1 MIFWRFGMKKILL
14 VVLMSVLGLAS
25 ENKQTTYSCEFTT
38 YATPKGSFHGDV
50 IRFTIVT
57 NDTNGTYTMKG
68 NNSVSQGNIIRG
80 DKGLSFIK
88 VTKLGNITT
97 TTMSRIPPIDGQQEA
112 VHSRNI
118 LSGGKLLASQ
128 YYGTCQ
134 LVDEIQTKKVHF
146 HISKETRDRMYR
158 QLKIKRQLKS
168 LPKKDAKYILDALE
182 GIFPSRLEMEEDM
195 SIEGM
200 ILVSKIMDY
209 ATKSK

>member
-1 MIFWRFGMKKILL
+1 MKNVLL
-14 VVLMSVLGLAS
+14 VVLFSVFGLAND
-25 ENKQTTYSCEFTT
+25 NKHTTFSCEFTT
-38 YATPKGSFHGDV
+38 YATEKGSYRGE
-50 IRFTIVT
+50 IMRFSLVT
-57 NDTNGTYTMKG
+57 NDTNGTYSMKG
-68 NNSVSQGNIIRG
+68 SNGTSQGNIIRG

-97 TTMSRIPPIDGQQEA
+97 TTMSRIPPIDGKQKA

-118 LSGGKLLASQ
+118 LTGGKLLASQ

-134 LVDEIQTKKVHF
+134 IVDEIQTKKVRF
-146 HISKETRDRMYR
+146 HISKDKRDRMYR
-158 QLKIKRQLKS
+158 QLNIKRQLKS

-200 ILVSKIMDY
+200 ILVSKIMDS
-209 ATKSK
+209 ATKGN

>member
-1 MIFWRFGMKKILL
+1 MKKVLL
-14 VVLMSVLGLAS
+14 VVLFTVYGLGADR
-25 ENKQTTYSCEFTT
+25 KHTT
-38 YATPKGSFHGDV
+38 YACEFPTYATQKGTYESDPV
-50 IRFTIVT
+50 VRFTIVA
-57 NDTNGTYTMKG
+57 NDSNGTYTLKG
-68 NNSVSQGNIIRG
+68 TTGQSKGNIISG

-97 TTMSRIPPIDGQQEA
+97 TTMTKVPPYDKDQMA

-118 LSGGKLLASQ
+118 LAGGKLLASQ
-128 YYGTCQ
+128 YYGTCHV
-134 LVDEIQTKKVHF
+134 VDEIQTKKVRF
-146 HISKETRDRMYR
+146 EISKKKREKMYR
-158 QLKIKRQLKS
+158 ALNIKKALKR
-168 LPKKDAKYILDALE
+168 LPKKDAKYVRDALN

>member
-1 MIFWRFGMKKILL
+1 MKNILL
-14 VVLMSVLGLAS
+14 IIVLSAFGIAKEV
-25 ENKQTTYSCEFTT
+25 KQTTYACEFTT
-38 YATPKGSFHGDV
+38 YATPKGSFRGDV
-50 IRFTIVT
+50 MRFTIVT
-57 NDTNGTYTMKG
+57 NDDNGTYSMKG
-68 NNSVSQGNIIRG
+68 NNAISRGNIIRG
-80 DKGLSFIK
+80 DKGMSFIK

-97 TTMSRIPPIDGQQEA
+97 TTMSLIPPINEKQQA

-134 LVDEIQTKKVHF
+134 LVDEIQTKKVRF
-146 HISKETRDRMYR
+146 HISKEKRDQMYKK
-158 QLKIKRQLKS
+158 LNIKAKLKS

-182 GIFPSRLEMEEDM
+182 GVFPSRLEMEEDM

-209 ATKSK
+209 ATK

>member
-1 MIFWRFGMKKILL
+1 MKNIFL
-14 VVLMSVLGLAS
+14 VVLLSLFGFAS
-25 ENKQTTYSCEFTT
+25 ENKHTTYACEFTT
-38 YATPKGSFHGDV
+38 YATPKGSFRGDV
-50 IRFTIVT
+50 MRFTIVT
-57 NDTNGTYTMKG
+57 NDNNNTYRMKG
-68 NNSVSQGNIIRG
+68 NNSISHGNIIKG

-97 TTMSRIPPIDGQQEA
+97 TTMTNVPPVDERQQA

-118 LSGGKLLASQ
+118 LSQGKLLASQ
-128 YYGTCQ
+128 YYGTCHI
-134 LVDEIQTKKVHF
+134 VDEIQTKKVRF
-146 HISKETRDRMYR
+146 HISKKTRDRMYR
-158 QLKIKRQLKS
+158 ELNIKRQLKS

>member
-1 MIFWRFGMKKILL
+1 MKNVFL
-14 VVLMSVLGLAS
+14 VVLLSVFGLAK
-25 ENKQTTYSCEFTT
+25 EVKQTTYNCEFTT
-38 YATPKGSFHGDV
+38 YANEKGSFRSDV
-50 IRFTIVT
+50 MRLSIVT
-57 NDTNGTYTMKG
+57 NDDNGTYSMKG
-68 NNSVSQGNIIRG
+68 KNSISQGNIIRG

-88 VTKLGNITT
+88 VTSRGNIAT
-97 TTMSRIPPIDGQQEA
+97 TTMTIVPPVEEPQKA

-134 LVDEIQTKKVHF
+134 LVDEIQTKKVRF
-146 HISKETRDRMYR
+146 HVSKEKRDWLYKK
-158 QLKIKRQLKS
+158 LNIKQKLKS

-200 ILVSKIMDY
+200 ILVSKIMDS
-209 ATKSK
+209 ATK

>member
-1 MIFWRFGMKKILL
+1 MKNIVL
-14 VVLMSVLGLAS
+14 VVLFSVLSVAADL
-25 ENKQTTYSCEFTT
+25 KQTTFACEFTM
-38 YATPKGSFHGDV
+38 YATEKGTFKGDPV
-50 IRFTIVT
+50 RFTIVA
-57 NDTNGTYTMKG
+57 NDTNGTYTLKG
-68 NNSVSQGNIIRG
+68 TSGQSKGNIIRG

-97 TTMSRIPPIDGQQEA
+97 TTITLSPPLKDDQKA

-128 YYGTCQ
+128 YYGKCHI
-134 LVDEIQTKKVHF
+134 VDEVQTKKVRF
-146 HISKETRDRMYR
+146 DISKEKQNKMYK
-158 QLKIKRQLKS
+158 QLHIKKALKK
-168 LPKKDAKYILDALE
+168 LPKKDAKYVLDALS

>member
-1 MIFWRFGMKKILL
+1 MKNILL
-14 VVLMSVLGLAS
+14 VVLLSVFGLAS
-25 ENKQTTYSCEFTT
+25 GEKQTTYSCEFTT
-38 YATPKGSFHGDV
+38 YATPKGSFRSDV
-50 IRFTIVT
+50 MRFTIIT
-57 NDTNGTYTMKG
+57 NDSNGTYSMKG

-97 TTMSRIPPIDGQQEA
+97 TTMSRVPPIDGKQKA

-128 YYGTCQ
+128 YYGTCH
-134 LVDEIQTKKVHF
+134 LVDEIQTKKVRF
-146 HISKETRDRMYR
+146 HISKEKRDRMYR
-158 QLKIKRQLKS
+158 QLNIKKQLKS

>member
-1 MIFWRFGMKKILL
+1 MKNVLL
-14 VVLMSVLGLAS
+14 VVLLSVFGLAS
-25 ENKQTTYSCEFTT
+25 ENKQTTYSCEFST
-38 YATPKGSFHGDV
+38 YATDKGSFRGDV
-50 IRFTIVT
+50 MRFTIVT
-57 NDTNGTYTMKG
+57 NDTNGTYSMKG
-68 NNSVSQGNIIRG
+68 NNSVSRGNIIRG

-97 TTMSRIPPIDGQQEA
+97 TTMSRIPPIDGKQKS

-118 LSGGKLLASQ
+118 LSKGKLLASQ

-134 LVDEIQTKKVHF
+134 LVDEIQTKKVRF
-146 HISKETRDRMYR
+146 NISKEKRDRMYR
-158 QLKIKRQLKS
+158 QLHIKRQLKS

-200 ILVSKIMDY
+200 ILVSKIMDS
-209 ATKSK
+209 ATKGN